1 MKSSLGIGNKVLI
14 AVIEFIAL
22 LIFLYAFLLAA
33 EYTNK
38 NAVILQSAGYSM
50 GVNQSSFLQFFYFLR
65 DVFTG
70 SWGNVTPSFPTL
82 GAFPATTVV
91 GFSLPLTAILLLISL
106 LVSMPIVILMGIGY
120 SRRVNTTTKA
130 ASNVYLG
137 LGAIFPLFLVAA
149 FARFFLYNTSLII
162 SASSKNLP
170 NWSFPTHIP
179 FIDGL
184 INGNYALAG
193 SGILVFII
201 PLLLMIFFASVE
213 MLQIYRS
220 GILKSLNQGYLG
232 SASSLGLPRWLVV
245 RNYLMNKG
253 ASEIFR
259 YMPIVM
265 TSILTFDIVVEAIM
279 SYRGIGWVFYESI
292 ISGSYF
298 GAIFSLFVFGII
310 IILASFISGIARALL
325 DPEIAGGE

>member
-1 MKSSLGIGNKVLI
+1 
-14 AVIEFIAL
+14 
-22 LIFLYAFLLAA
+22 
-33 EYTNK
+33 
-38 NAVILQSAGYSM
+38 
-50 GVNQSSFLQFFYFLR
+50 
-65 DVFTG
+65 
-70 SWGNVTPSFPTL
+70 
-82 GAFPATTVV
+82 V
-91 GFSLPLTAILLLISL
+91 GFSLPLTVFLLVISL
-106 LVSMPIVILMGIGY
+106 LVSVPIVILMGIGY

-130 ASNVYLG
+130 ASNLYLG
-137 LGAIFPLFLVAA
+137 LGAIFPLFLVTA

-162 SASSKNLP
+162 SASTNNLP

-184 INGNYALAG
+184 INGNYAMAG

-201 PLLLMIFFASVE
+201 PLLLMIFFASVA

-253 ASEIFR
+253 ASEVFR

-279 SYRGIGWVFYESI
+279 SYRGIGWVFYESL

-310 IILASFISGIARALL
+310 IILSSLVSGIARAML

>member
-1 MKSSLGIGNKVLI
+1 MNRSLGIGRMVVI

-22 LIFLYAFLLAA
+22 LIFLYAFLLGA
-33 EYTNK
+33 EYVNK
-38 NAVILQSAGYSM
+38 SAVLLQSAGYSM
-50 GVNQSSFLQFFYFLR
+50 GINQNSFTQFFYFLR

-70 SWGNVTPSFPTL
+70 SWGTVASQFATL
-82 GAFPATTVV
+82 PGFSVTTVI
-91 GFSLPLTAILLLISL
+91 GFSLPRTAFLLVISLLISI
-106 LVSMPIVILMGIGY
+106 PIVILMGIGY
-120 SRRVNTTTKA
+120 SRRVNTTRRS
-130 ASNVYLG
+130 ASNLYLG
-137 LGAIFPLFLVAA
+137 IGSIFPLFLIAA

-162 SASSKNLP
+162 SVPTQNLP
-170 NWSFPTHIP
+170 YWTFPTHIA

-184 INGNYALAG
+184 ISGNYAMAG

-201 PLLLMIFFASVE
+201 PLLLMIFFASAS

-265 TSILTFDIVVEAIM
+265 TSILTFDIVVEAVM
-279 SYRGIGWVFYESI
+279 SYRGIGWAFYESI

-298 GAIFSLFVFGII
+298 GAIFTLFVFGII
-310 IILASFISGIARALL
+310 IILMTFASSVLRSVL